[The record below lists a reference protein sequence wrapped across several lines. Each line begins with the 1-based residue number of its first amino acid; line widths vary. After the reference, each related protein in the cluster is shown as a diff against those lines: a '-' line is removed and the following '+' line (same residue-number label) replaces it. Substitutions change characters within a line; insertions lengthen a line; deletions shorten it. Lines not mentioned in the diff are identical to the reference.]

1 MDPAMVHPIAVRAA
15 HPSPTAV
22 DRYPMGLRGIGRAS
36 RCRLDSRVAA
46 SRGCRVRGS
55 CRLDRPVRGSRLGDR
70 LDRRVP
76 GSRLG
81 DRLDRRVPGSRLGD
95 RLDRRVPGSRLG
107 DRLDRPVPG
116 SRLGDRLDRPVRG
129 SRPAAALPDRVA
141 AEVHQDRR
149 GHIGPLAPA
158 CKGAPRRRHLTVV
171 RCWPHLTRSR
181 SRLPRPLV

>member
-1 MDPAMVHPIAVRAA
+1 MDPAMVHPMAVRAA

-22 DRYPMGLRGIGRAS
+22 DRYPMGLHGIGRAS

-55 CRLDRPVRGSRLGDR
+55 CRLDRPVRGSRLGD
-70 LDRRVP
+70 LPDRRVR

-81 DRLDRRVPGSRLGD
+81 DRLDH
-95 RLDRRVPGSRLG
+95 
-107 DRLDRPVPG
+107 
-116 SRLGDRLDRPVRG
+116 PVRG
-129 SRPAAALPDRVA
+129 SRPAADRLDHPVRGSRPAADRLDHPVRGSRPAAVLPDRVA
-141 AEVHQDRR
+141 AGVHQDRR

-158 CKGAPRRRHLTVV
+158 CKRAPRRRHLTVV

>member
-1 MDPAMVHPIAVRAA
+1 MDPAMVHPMAVRAA

-22 DRYPMGLRGIGRAS
+22 DRYPMGLHGIGRAS

-95 RLDRRVPGSRLG
+95 RLDR
-107 DRLDRPVPG
+107 PVPG
-116 SRLGDRLDRPVRG
+116 SRLGDRLDHPVRG
-129 SRPAAALPDRVA
+129 SRPAAVLPDRVA
-141 AEVHQDRR
+141 AGVHQDRR

-158 CKGAPRRRHLTVV
+158 CKRAPRRRHLTVV

>member
-95 RLDRRVPGSRLG
+95 RLDR
-107 DRLDRPVPG
+107 
-116 SRLGDRLDRPVRG
+116 PVRG